1 MAFNPQLSRIG
12 EILVHRDI
20 VTADQVKEAI
30 LKQNHFHLKLGE
42 TLRKLGYITEK
53 DLLDALYLQL
63 EYKIVQ
69 EDELLGLDPA
79 IIKLVPEPFAVE
91 NRVMAIRQEGDSIVV
106 AMTDPEN
113 IVIQDS
119 LKKLLGKSII
129 PMLIG
134 DSTLTDTLERYYK
147 TIRTSTQVEDA
158 VGSFEFV
165 AVDEDEKEITI
176 DTKKDADAPAVK
188 LINLMITEA
197 IRSNATDIH
206 IEPLTN
212 NTRVRFRIDG
222 ALREVMSPPIG
233 LHAGMVSLVKVMSK
247 LNIAERRLPQ
257 DGHISLKTTLKS
269 VDVRVSITPTILGE
283 KVVMRLLDKGE
294 FGFTLTTL
302 GFTNENLLMFKK
314 WIRRPYGITI
324 ASGPT
329 GCGKSTT
336 LHAALKEIQD
346 IETNIVTV
354 EDPVE
359 YRVDGVTQIET
370 KAKIDLTFANALRS
384 VLRQDPDIILIG
396 EIRDEETADI
406 AIKFSLTGHLVF
418 TTLHANDAV
427 STITRLL
434 DIGVPSYLVAS
445 SVNLVMAQR
454 LVRKVCKHCITDY
467 TPTEQELQDAG
478 ITPEGA
484 KKINFKKG
492 KGCVH
497 CDNTGY
503 SGRTG
508 IFEML
513 EVTAEIRKLIF
524 NGADQDTIHE
534 VALRNSMQTL
544 HASAIL
550 KMEQG
555 ITTIYEVIKLTISD

>member
-69 EDELLGLDPA
+69 EDELLELDPA

-534 VALRNSMQTL
+534 VALRNGMQTL